1 MARFFPVRSQC
12 QFDTPGE
19 RRFAERLEKLLEDD
33 YLCWSNVPVGP
44 KARYPD
50 FVVLHPRRGIL
61 VLEVKDW
68 KLATIQSATHGKV
81 TLYTSSG
88 LKTVANPMLQ
98 ARSYVV
104 DVGMVLKKD
113 LLQQEQE
120 NKPVSFY
127 CLFVRCFMHQLR
139 LIIVVTFV
147 NKWMKH
153 D

>member
-50 FVVLHPRRGIL
+50 FVVLHPKRGIL

-68 KLATIQSATHGKV
+68 KLATIKTIDPGQAQIH
-81 TLYTSSG
+81 TLEG
-88 LKTVANPMLQ
+88 VKIERNPMTQ
-98 ARSYVV
+98 ARTNVLELLLA
-104 DVGMVLKKD
+104 LKKD
-113 LLQQEQE
+113 PLLRQS
-120 NKPVSFY
+120 KGSP
-127 CLFVRCFMHQLR
+127 RP
-139 LIIVVTFV
+139 
-147 NKWMKH
+147 
-153 D
+153 

>member
-50 FVVLHPRRGIL
+50 FVVLHPKRGIL

-68 KLATIQSATHGKV
+68 KLATIQSMTPGKV
-81 TLYTSSG
+81 TLHTSNG
-88 LKTVANPMLQ
+88 IKTVANPCL
-98 ARSYVV
+98 RRVV
-104 DVGMVLKKD
+104 HERK
-113 LLQQEQE
+113 
-120 NKPVSFY
+120 
-127 CLFVRCFMHQLR
+127 
-139 LIIVVTFV
+139 
-147 NKWMKH
+147 
-153 D
+153 